1 MLELG
6 YKRDVQSILN
16 AINEQSEKKR
26 QTLLLSATLTQGIE
40 EMSSISLKH
49 PKFIDAATVESKDD
63 ESEKL
68 ESLKVLTTPD
78 NLQQTFAIIPA
89 KLRLVVLASFILWKS
104 CFSKPRKLL
113 VFMATQDMVDFHCE
127 LFDRCL
133 NQGDKE
139 DTNDQEH
146 LNMDKDALKVF
157 NAVKKVFF
165 YYF

>member
-6 YKRDVQSILN
+6 YKRDVQSVLN

-63 ESEKL
+63 EHEKL

-104 CFSKPRKLL
+104 RFSKPRKLL

-133 NQGDKE
+133 NHGDKE
-139 DTNDQEH
+139 EETNDDQEH
-146 LNMDKDALKVF
+146 LNMDKDAQFRDQGSV
-157 NAVKKVFF
+157 
-165 YYF
+165 